1 MEDVTPVTYSEL
13 PALGEALLDS
23 GPSALLRERLAAL
36 EVERFELRER
46 LLEGLS
52 PEGARAV
59 LREQLEQARTEVE
72 SYTMI
77 LKLTE
82 AGAEGNTRP

>member
-1 MEDVTPVTYSEL
+1 MRVEHVLSEL
-13 PALGEALLDS
+13 PALGEVKLD
-23 GPSALLRERLAAL
+23 GVGTREHLVARLQAL
-36 EVERFELRER
+36 EEERYELRER

-82 AGAEGNTRP
+82 AGAEGNI

>member
-1 MEDVTPVTYSEL
+1 MLSNL
-13 PALGEALLDS
+13 PALGQVELPTIGSREAIETRLQELEE
-23 GPSALLRERLAAL
+23 ERY
-36 EVERFELRER
+36 ELRER
-46 LLEGLS
+46 LLESLS